1 MNHLVIINR
10 WVVAIVQNEMEL
22 IDEILGGSQA
32 AMEVLVNR
40 YYKEIFSYIYRS
52 TGQYHTSY
60 DLTQDV
66 FIKMLKSIQ
75 RFDKKI
81 GNFNNWIFKIA
92 LNTVKDYF
100 KGSSYRSFKE
110 ITEID
115 ENRIDEC
122 ENVVEFLSHMSQ
134 RSEIKKALIEIPGYQ
149 RDAIILRF
157 YHDMKIKDI
166 AVIMDTNESTVKSR
180 LKQGLD
186 KLKNILEEGQNC
198 DERNI
203 GI

>member
-1 MNHLVIINR
+1 M
-10 WVVAIVQNEMEL
+10 VQNDIEL
-22 IDEILGGSQA
+22 IDEILDGSQA

-40 YYKEIFSYIYRS
+40 YYKGIFSYIYRS

-60 DLTQDV
+60 DLTQEV

-81 GNFNNWIFKIA
+81 GNFKNWIFKVA

-110 ITEID
+110 ITETDKDKAD
-115 ENRIDEC
+115 EG
-122 ENVVEFLSHMSQ
+122 ENVVEFLSRMSK
-134 RSEIKKALIEIPGYQ
+134 RNEIKKALIELPGYQ

-166 AVIMDTNESTVKSR
+166 AIVMDVNESTVKSR
-180 LKQGLD
+180 LRQGMN
-186 KLKNILEEGQNC
+186 KLKNILEEGENC
-198 DERNI
+198 DERKI
-203 GI
+203 GF